1 MLAQQPAGW
10 GQVADKHFAIKT
22 CTDLVY
28 ALLHP
33 TLPILLLCVREERGL
48 ILSIVVTIN
57 DVLELKINWCHLH
70 ANYRGV

>member
-33 TLPILLLCVREERGL
+33 TLPILQFWVEEERGVNPV
-48 ILSIVVTIN
+48 SSN
-57 DVLELKINWCHLH
+57 
-70 ANYRGV
+70 NY